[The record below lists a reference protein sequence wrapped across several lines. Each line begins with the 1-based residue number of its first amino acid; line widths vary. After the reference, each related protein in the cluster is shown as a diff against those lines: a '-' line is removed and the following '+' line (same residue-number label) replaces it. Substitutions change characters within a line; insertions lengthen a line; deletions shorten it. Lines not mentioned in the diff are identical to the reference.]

1 MRTVYST
8 NNAMQL
14 REAGHQLAS
23 PRDARNM
30 FDCAIAIGAAEENMG
45 YYSLNVAN
53 VNEDAPAIA
62 TYVKLDRA
70 ELIAIRDAINE
81 ELARVN

>member
-8 NNAMQL
+8 NNAMQM
-14 REAGHQLAS
+14 RANGTPVDNPCNQ
-23 PRDARNM
+23 
-30 FDCAIAIGAAEENMG
+30 FDCGIAIGASEDEFG
-45 YYSLNVAN
+45 FYSLNVAN
-53 VNEDAPAIA
+53 NTDPENPGAWA
-62 TYVKLDRA
+62 KLDRA